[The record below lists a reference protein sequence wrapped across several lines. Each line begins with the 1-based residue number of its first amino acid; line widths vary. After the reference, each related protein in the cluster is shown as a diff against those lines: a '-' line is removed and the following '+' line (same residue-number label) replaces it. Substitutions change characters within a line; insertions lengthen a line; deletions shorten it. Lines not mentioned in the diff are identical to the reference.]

1 MKNKVDLKT
10 NDIITLKNILIG
22 RKKILE
28 SISMNKELEGKE
40 LSLIQKRRLKEIN
53 NKLEQINKL
62 EYMN

>member
-10 NDIITLKNILIG
+10 KEIITLKNILIG

-28 SISMNKELEGKE
+28 RIAAKKELEGKN

-53 NKLEQINKL
+53 NKLEQINEL
-62 EYMN
+62 LHSY